1 MGVLDR
7 RSKPEKSRDLRKY
20 GLLTAIPGLLLAA
33 PLIGFG
39 IGWWLDGKFDT
50 SPWLTVVGA
59 LMGTASAGLETYY
72 IIKKASEDE
81 GQSNDGTGSG
91 T

>member
-7 RSKPEKSRDLRKY
+7 RSKPSKSRDLRKF

-50 SPWLTVVGA
+50 SPWLSVVGA
-59 LMGTASAGLETYY
+59 LMGVASAGLETYN
-72 IIKKASEDE
+72 IIKKASADED
-81 GQSNDGTGSG
+81 QSNDGSGSG